1 LANAV
6 HSDVVGFYSNCFRIE
21 QLRLQ
26 MNRITSITR
35 DIEDNRYA
43 NLPGLSWRSD
53 LLTAYNKL
61 KDLRYESLLF

>member
-1 LANAV
+1 
-6 HSDVVGFYSNCFRIE
+6 
-21 QLRLQ
+21 

-43 NLPGLSWRSD
+43 SLPSLSWRSD
-53 LLTAYNKL
+53 ILTAYNKL